1 MAEPQAAGARGAGAW
16 SERFALD
23 GNAIAGLLEE
33 LFDAEITTARRTCR
47 SCGADSAIGAHR
59 AYRGAGIVLRCPAC
73 HDLAAIVVLL
83 PDRSRVWLAGEWTIE
98 TPPR

>member
-1 MAEPQAAGARGAGAW
+1 MAVVDESREPVW
-16 SERFALD
+16 DERHALD

-33 LFDAEITTARRTCR
+33 LFDTEMTTARRVCQ
-47 SCGADSAIGAHR
+47 SCGTPSAIGAHR

-73 HDLAAIVVLL
+73 RDLAVVVALL
-83 PDRSRVWLAGEWTIE
+83 PDRSRIWLAGEWTFE

>member
-1 MAEPQAAGARGAGAW
+1 VAEPQAAEGPGVAAW
-16 SERFALD
+16 SERYALD

-33 LFDAEITTARRTCR
+33 LFDAEITTARRVCR
-47 SCGADSAIGAHR
+47 SCGAERAIGAHR

-73 HDLAAIVVLL
+73 HDLAAILALL
-83 PDRSRVWLAGEWTIE
+83 PDRTRVWLAGEWTIE